1 MRTLGML
8 TAALA
13 MSAVVVSAGKPA
25 PTPPD
30 IPVNLSFDNGSGQAL
45 ASDGQTELTSS
56 GGQADYVDGL
66 QNVLAGI
73 SGNFRFSTQA
83 NSKLPPQRS
92 ACVDFGGQYVEGTVP
107 FGNGST
113 RQCVNILEAMVA
125 FPIGSGSGYIQTL
138 KLGQSL
144 PKTVRWEWQDGG
156 YYYRLGYGS
165 DANQNG
171 TPETP
176 PVTVT
181 CIDAPDASSQC
192 TKWTITPA
200 VASGYAT
207 ESSGGV
213 LDPNAQTGTA
223 EFWRVKILKGSQ
235 EGAPE
240 FLGYYVM
247 PFSQTL
253 TPK

>member
-1 MRTLGML
+1 MRTLGIV
-8 TAALA
+8 TAAVAL
-13 MSAVVVSAGKPA
+13 SAVVVSAGKPA

-30 IPVNLSFDNGSGQAL
+30 IPVNLSFDNGPGQAL
-45 ASDGQTELTSS
+45 TSDGQTELISS
-56 GGQADYVDGL
+56 GGQPDYVDGL
-66 QNVLAGI
+66 HNVLAAI

-83 NSKLPPQRS
+83 DTRLGPQRS
-92 ACVDFGGQYVEGTVP
+92 ACLNFGGQYVEGTVP

-113 RQCVNILEAMVA
+113 RQCVNILEAMLA
-125 FPIGSGSGYIQTL
+125 FPIGSGSAYIQSL
-138 KLGQSL
+138 KLCQTL
-144 PKTVRWEWQDGG
+144 QKTVRWEWQDGG

-192 TKWTITPA
+192 TKWTMTPA
-200 VASGYAT
+200 VASEYAV

-213 LDPNAQTGTA
+213 LDPNAQTATA
-223 EFWRVKILKGSQ
+223 EFWRVKILKRSQ
-235 EGAPE
+235 EGPLE
-240 FLGYYVM
+240 FLGYVVM
-247 PFSQTL
+247 PFTQTL